1 MANSVT
7 HSWPLHDDDSRIA
20 AGIKG
25 SAAQISARLDNR
37 SRHAM
42 RHYTTLDLLLGH
54 LDQAVRTVFGGPPT
68 ARRANPGA
76 AHLEAALSAEQRTLA
91 ARLMRVN
98 HAGEIAAQGLYQGQ
112 ALTARL
118 DAVRDSMEQAADEE
132 NDHLAWCA
140 GRLHELDSHT
150 SRLDPLWYLG
160 AVSIGALAGIAGDKW
175 SLGFVAETERQVV
188 RHLDEHLQRLPA
200 EDARSRAILDQMRRD
215 EAGHATVAV
224 EAGAAP
230 LPEPIKRVM
239 GLASKVMTETAYW
252 I

>member
-1 MANSVT
+1 
-7 HSWPLHDDDSRIA
+7 
-20 AGIKG
+20 
-25 SAAQISARLDNR
+25 
-37 SRHAM
+37 M
-42 RHYTTLDLLLGH
+42 RHYTTFDLLLGH

-68 ARRANPGA
+68 AQRANP
-76 AHLEAALSAEQRTLA
+76 AALHGEADLDAAQRTLA
-91 ARLMRVN
+91 ARLMRVD

-118 DAVRDSMEQAADEE
+118 DDVRERMEQAAGEE

-140 GRLHELDSHT
+140 ARLWELDSHT

-188 RHLDEHLQRLPA
+188 KHLDEHLRRLP
-200 EDARSRAILDQMRRD
+200 EQDARSRAILEQMRQD

-224 EAGAAP
+224 ESGGAP
-230 LPEPIKRVM
+230 LPDPVKWAM
-239 GLASKVMTETAYW
+239 GLASKLMTETAFW

>member
-1 MANSVT
+1 
-7 HSWPLHDDDSRIA
+7 
-20 AGIKG
+20 
-25 SAAQISARLDNR
+25 
-37 SRHAM
+37 M
-42 RHYTTLDLLLGH
+42 RHYTTIDLFLGQ

-68 ARRANPGA
+68 AQRANPA
-76 AHLEAALSAEQRTLA
+76 APYGEADLDATQRTLA

-118 DAVRDSMEQAADEE
+118 DDVRERMEQAAGEE

-140 GRLHELDSHT
+140 ARLRELDSHT

-188 RHLDEHLQRLPA
+188 KHLDEHLERLP
-200 EDARSRAILDQMRRD
+200 EQDARSRAILEQMRQD

-224 EAGAAP
+224 EAGGAP

-239 GLASKVMTETAYW
+239 GIASKVMTGAAFW

>member
-1 MANSVT
+1 
-7 HSWPLHDDDSRIA
+7 
-20 AGIKG
+20 
-25 SAAQISARLDNR
+25 
-37 SRHAM
+37 M
-42 RHYTTLDLLLGH
+42 RHYTTLDLLLGQ

-68 ARRANPGA
+68 AQRVNPAESHREAELDA
-76 AHLEAALSAEQRTLA
+76 AQRTLA
-91 ARLMRVN
+91 ARLMRIN

-118 DAVRDSMEQAADEE
+118 DDVRERMEQAAGEE

-140 GRLHELDSHT
+140 ARLRELDSHT

-188 RHLDEHLQRLPA
+188 KHLDEHLLRLPD
-200 EDARSRAILDQMRRD
+200 EDVRSRAILEQMRED
-215 EAGHATVAV
+215 EEGHATVAI
-224 EAGAAP
+224 EAGGAP

-239 GLASKVMTETAYW
+239 GMASKVMTGAAFW
-252 I
+252 V

>member
-1 MANSVT
+1 
-7 HSWPLHDDDSRIA
+7 
-20 AGIKG
+20 
-25 SAAQISARLDNR
+25 
-37 SRHAM
+37 M
-42 RHYTTLDLLLGH
+42 RNYTPIDHLLMH
-54 LDQAVRTVFGGPPT
+54 IDQAVRTVFGGPPT
-68 ARRANPGA
+68 AQRANPA
-76 AHLEAALSAEQRTLA
+76 AMHGEADLDAAQRALA
-91 ARLMRVN
+91 ARLMRIN

-112 ALTARL
+112 AITARL
-118 DAVRDSMEQAADEE
+118 DDVRERMEQAAGEE

-140 GRLHELDSHT
+140 ARLRELDSHT

-188 RHLDEHLQRLPA
+188 KHLDEHLQRLP
-200 EDARSRAILDQMRRD
+200 EQDVRSRAILEQMRQD

-224 EAGAAP
+224 EAGGAP

-239 GLASKVMTETAYW
+239 GLASKVMTGAAYW

>member
-1 MANSVT
+1 MKT
-7 HSWPLHDDDSRIA
+7 HDT
-20 AGIKG
+20 
-25 SAAQISARLDNR
+25 
-37 SRHAM
+37 M
-42 RHYTTLDLLLGH
+42 RHYSTIDLLLGH
-54 LDQAVRTVFGGPPT
+54 IDQSVRTVFGGPPT
-68 ARRANPGA
+68 ARRANPA
-76 AHLEAALSAEQRTLA
+76 TAHSEADLDAEQRTLA

-118 DAVRDSMEQAADEE
+118 DDVRDRMEQAADEE

-140 GRLHELDSHT
+140 GRIKELDSHT
-150 SRLDPLWYLG
+150 SRLDPLWYIG

-188 RHLDEHLQRLPA
+188 KHLDEHLERLPQKD
-200 EDARSRAILDQMRRD
+200 ERSRAILEQMRID
-215 EAGHATVAV
+215 EAGHATVAI
-224 EAGAAP
+224 EAGGAP

-239 GLASKVMTETAYW
+239 GLASKVMTQLAFW